1 MEHYSINFVITL
13 IFVDIRINIIYEK
26 RMVKL
31 KNTVIVIGAGPAGMM
46 AAGTAA
52 SKGSKVI
59 LIEKNNRVG
68 RKLMITGK
76 GRCNITN
83 NCNTNE
89 FIESVTANSKFLY
102 SAINKFNCQDTMLF
116 FENNG
121 LKLKVERGNRVFP
134 ESDRAMDVVNAL
146 HRFCISNNVNIINKR
161 VLDIVVDKGSI
172 KGVLLDRGE
181 KLFGDK
187 VIIACGGM
195 SYPVTGSNG
204 DGYALAQK
212 AGHEIIEPKPSLVPL
227 ISKDKWC
234 KDLQGLSLKN
244 VSIKVKANNKVI
256 YEDFGEMLFTHFGL
270 SGPIILSASAHM
282 RGIPK
287 ISYNIVIDLKPALT
301 EEKLDARIQRD
312 FSKFSNKALVNAL
325 SELLPRKMIPVVIKL
340 LKIDPYIKCNQI
352 TKENRKKLVLLL
364 KNFVVQIDDFR
375 GIEEAIVTSGGVNTS
390 EISPKTMESK
400 LLRNLYFA
408 GEVIDVDAYTGGF
421 NLQIAFSTG
430 YLSGISASER
440 R

>member
-1 MEHYSINFVITL
+1 
-13 IFVDIRINIIYEK
+13 
-26 RMVKL
+26 MVRL

-52 SKGSKVI
+52 SNGNKVI

-83 NCNTNE
+83 NCNKNE

-102 SAINKFNCQDTMLF
+102 SAINSFTCQDTILF

-121 LKLKVERGNRVFP
+121 LKLKIERGNRVFP
-134 ESDRAMDVVNAL
+134 ESDKAIDVVNVL
-146 HRFCISNNVNIINKR
+146 HRFCVSNSVNIINGR
-161 VLDIVVDKGSI
+161 VLDIIIDKGII
-172 KGVLLDRGE
+172 KGVLLDGGE
-181 KLFGDK
+181 KLFGYK

-204 DGYALAQK
+204 EGYALAQK
-212 AGHEIIEPKPSLVPL
+212 AGHKIIEPKPSLVPL
-227 ISKDKWC
+227 LSKDKWC
-234 KDLQGLSLKN
+234 RDLQGLSLKN
-244 VSIKVKANNKVI
+244 VSIKVKANHKVV

-282 RGIPK
+282 RDISK

-301 EEKLDARIQRD
+301 EEKLDSRIQRD

-325 SELLPRKMIPVVIKL
+325 SELLPRKMIPVIIKL
-340 LKIDPYIKCNQI
+340 LKMDPYIKCNQI
-352 TKENRKKLVLLL
+352 TREDRKKLVLLL
-364 KNFVVQIDDFR
+364 KNFVVEIKGFR
-375 GIEEAIVTSGGVNTS
+375 DIEEAIVTSGGISTS

-400 LLRNLYFA
+400 LLKNLYFA

-430 YLSGISASER
+430 YLAGVSV
-440 R
+440 